1 MKEGSHKK
9 TLKKYLYLSIK
20 IQVNPG
26 GQQEEGHGV
35 VHHVQWEHHQSYL
48 LHHVLHHYQNV
59 STCCKTCCTIIK
71 MSASRADKF
80 SAKRTKCRSPI
91 VEQSSIVPYSIYK
104 EYLNQTLGL
113 TLSTLVLV
121 DSWFVFEMRAFVIH
135 GTRCPSLSVW
145 NSFVVKLSYPA
156 VVPFL
161 SSSLLTLYC
170 HGPRSGGLLL
180 HWPGCCAIYWTKSK
194 LTCIPSSSSCKMRTL
209 CPNTT
214 KCLA

>member
-1 MKEGSHKK
+1 MFQNGPWTWRGRTWSGPPCSVR
-9 TLKKYLYLSIK
+9 TSSILLVAPRVAPLSK
-20 IQVNPG
+20 CQ
-26 GQQEEGHGV
+26 H
-35 VHHVQWEHHQSYL
+35 L
-48 LHHVLHHYQNV
+48 LHHLLHHYQNV
-59 STCCKTCCTIIK
+59 SKGRQIQCKK
-71 MSASRADKF
+71 DQMQV
-80 SAKRTKCRSPI
+80 
-91 VEQSSIVPYSIYK
+91 VEKSSIVPYSIYK